1 MIFTFFL
8 NLSVLSEFY
17 KLSTTYFYNQ
27 GEKNP
32 TISILENITEVQF
45 KKDKASQTQQTRMI
59 SRKSPQ
65 GKLQELK
72 GERGEGR
79 EALAAVVRS

>member
-17 KLSTTYFYNQ
+17 KLSTTYFYNRGIKHYFYIRKQ
-27 GEKNP
+27 NRKR
-32 TISILENITEVQF
+32 T
-45 KKDKASQTQQTRMI
+45 KKTGLLRHKVTGDDQQEE
-59 SRKSPQ
+59 PP

-72 GERGEGR
+72 GERGKAEKS
-79 EALAAVVRS
+79 AAVVRS

>member
-27 GEKNP
+27 GGKEHHFYIRKQNRG
-32 TISILENITEVQF
+32 TVQKRQGF
-45 KKDKASQTQQTRMI
+45 SDTADQDDQQEE
-59 SRKSPQ
+59 PP

-79 EALAAVVRS
+79 EALAVVVRS